1 MTDEAEIVCAQCY
14 QVIGYLAD
22 QLGVFDHPAVIK
34 ALDNASQARLVHE
47 DVLPFYLE
55 DHK

>member
-34 ALDNASQARLVHE
+34 ALDNASQAKLIHD

-55 DHK
+55 EK